1 MITLDELAENAEI
14 KEEYRKTVL
23 LTMFKK
29 ICVKMEN
36 NFNYR
41 DSIRRL
47 FRETFDKVMTSKLII
62 EKNFDVCLQDNDA
75 ILLSSWFEANL
86 RKSNQR
92 NSKKTSLEVKKELYE
107 KQGGLC
113 ASCGEPLG
121 TNWSLI
127 HVDHIIP
134 FKLVGDELPNNYQ
147 DLCET
152 CNECKS
158 AKVDFI
164 FKRMI
169 KIN

>member
-92 NSKKTSLEVKKELYE
+92 NSKKT
-107 KQGGLC
+107 
-113 ASCGEPLG
+113 
-121 TNWSLI
+121 
-127 HVDHIIP
+127 
-134 FKLVGDELPNNYQ
+134 
-147 DLCET
+147 
-152 CNECKS
+152 
-158 AKVDFI
+158 
-164 FKRMI
+164 
-169 KIN
+169 